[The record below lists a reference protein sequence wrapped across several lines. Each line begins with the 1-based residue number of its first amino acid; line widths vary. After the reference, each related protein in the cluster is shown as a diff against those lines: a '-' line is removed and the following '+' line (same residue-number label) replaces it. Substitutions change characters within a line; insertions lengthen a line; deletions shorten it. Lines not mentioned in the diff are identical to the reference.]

1 MIAASAEPSRHHRGF
16 HPPQNE
22 TAEAV
27 RLSSQAGGRLQTF
40 YLISFNFLESHIS
53 CRAVWIASRT
63 ALATAVVFYLRSI
76 IELTPSRRMYCLCAD
91 KLSARSGRVNKSQD
105 RHIPVVTAT

>member
-1 MIAASAEPSRHHRGF
+1 VGKKDYKNLLGTTAVFILHRTKPLKPSAFPPSR
-16 HPPQNE
+16 
-22 TAEAV
+22 
-27 RLSSQAGGRLQTF
+27 AGGF
-40 YLISFNFLESHIS
+40 KPFLESHIS

-105 RHIPVVTAT
+105 RHIPVVTAM